1 MQTPIEF
8 VIEHNSTTKS
18 KKKKKKQIAVSSFT
32 CDD

>member
-18 KKKKKKQIAVSSFT
+18 KKKKKQIAISLFT